1 MYCTGAKNGAV
12 YLMHRWVILA
22 LPSNLTAPVQYYIL
36 IGHVLLSRLL
46 ELPKISLE
54 GHLPGREYHT
64 AFSYAALVLHQ
75 HFKWHGNKKKL
86 GVTPES
92 WQDPH
97 EGIQDC
103 NHTYSTNLWLNN
115 SWCVYINAD
124 KGFLLVI
131 ASSLWLLVCFP
142 SRLVQWSIIH
152 DSAALPSDIK
162 PWNAWIHLDPS
173 HWHFHSTSSDMAI
186 RYGNIIKSSCLRL
199 SSSSHWFDADRKHPQ
214 SQNILKLLRHVCGI
228 LCGLG
233 KQSAGSWGIIDN
245 LSAVPQQCS
254 MAAKLRSNI
263 LAVAAYNA
271 SVDLTVTKYL
281 RIPRDWKKNKT
292 MEFSLFVICDFWR
305 PKKHKEFWKT
315 SPPLHCKFYSHRTNM
330 WYELNIHNIHSRLRM
345 KRSTPYRRGHWVTTS
360 LCKYHITPPRVP
372 RNSTTLEE
380 FVKENMENCQ
390 NLVVASSHSKKSE
403 LGWNK
408 YLEIVILTLD
418 TCKTN

>member
-1 MYCTGAKNGAV
+1 
-12 YLMHRWVILA
+12 
-22 LPSNLTAPVQYYIL
+22 
-36 IGHVLLSRLL
+36 
-46 ELPKISLE
+46 
-54 GHLPGREYHT
+54 
-64 AFSYAALVLHQ
+64 
-75 HFKWHGNKKKL
+75 
-86 GVTPES
+86 
-92 WQDPH
+92 
-97 EGIQDC
+97 
-103 NHTYSTNLWLNN
+103 
-115 SWCVYINAD
+115 
-124 KGFLLVI
+124 
-131 ASSLWLLVCFP
+131 
-142 SRLVQWSIIH
+142 
-152 DSAALPSDIK
+152 
-162 PWNAWIHLDPS
+162 
-173 HWHFHSTSSDMAI
+173 MAI
-186 RYGNIIKSSCLRL
+186 HYGNIIKSSCLRL

-214 SQNILKLLRHVCGI
+214 SQNILKLLQHVCVI

-233 KQSAGSWGIIDN
+233 KQSAGSWGINDN

-292 MEFSLFVICDFWR
+292 KEFSLFVIFGDPKSTKNSEKLPHLFLASSTVTGPTCD
-305 PKKHKEFWKT
+305 E
-315 SPPLHCKFYSHRTNM
+315 S
-330 WYELNIHNIHSRLRM
+330 NIHSRLRM

-372 RNSTTLEE
+372 RNSTTLGE
-380 FVKENMENCQ
+380 FVRENMENCQ